1 MLNCLQQIRI
11 YNLCLNL
18 SKIILDWLLFEMD
31 GTFRR
36 VQRIILIYHLT
47 FVIILLR
54 VNRFWGI
61 INFELLLAIKNWIA
75 CNQFL
80 LTPLILGLRLRFKLI
95 GLFFLLILL
104 LNSFFILVV
113 IEHFET
119 KMVVGGILFG
129 FVFFF

>member
-61 INFELLLAIKNWIA
+61 VNFELLLAIKNWIA

-129 FVFFF
+129 FLFFF

>member
-31 GTFRR
+31 GTFGR

-129 FVFFF
+129 FLFFF